1 MSGAGNIHVV
11 SLFIGLHFGS
21 QKYTGAIQILDP
33 HPKEKLG
40 VVPCISFYSFFS
52 IVKCSASFK
61 NKNLLLSKSTVP
73 LVSESIINEVYYR
86 KQSLRIAINKGR
98 AQPNSN

>member
-52 IVKCSASFK
+52 IVKCFAFSKIKTFYYQNQLFLLFLRVSSMKFITE
-61 NKNLLLSKSTVP
+61 NNLL
-73 LVSESIINEVYYR
+73 
-86 KQSLRIAINKGR
+86 G
-98 AQPNSN
+98 